1 MICKSVVVMSGLYS
15 GKFYKL
21 LLRVPWYTR
30 KPYSHIRFSSLTDVD
45 LNPILYAKQFEPKV
59 AHREQ
64 PSGCHLVVGGKQNW
78 HGWVGIWVM
87 GASSSQEAWPGGRH
101 TSHSAG
107 PSLHSDVASVF
118 EAASSCYTVWL
129 MYPQHMLRSQRTP
142 ILGCVHHV
150 QILLNSPQK

>member
-1 MICKSVVVMSGLYS
+1 MSGLYS

-78 HGWVGIWVM
+78 HG
-87 GASSSQEAWPGGRH
+87 
-101 TSHSAG
+101 
-107 PSLHSDVASVF
+107 
-118 EAASSCYTVWL
+118 
-129 MYPQHMLRSQRTP
+129 
-142 ILGCVHHV
+142 
-150 QILLNSPQK
+150 